1 MPTLIKAAADGWA
14 IASETESA
22 DIQWQAPEDWNSG
35 DALLL
40 TVDLEPLAEYAQAER
55 IAIEFPAF
63 NDGRALSLAVLLR
76 TRLGYTGELRA
87 VGAVHEDILHY
98 MVRCGFDAMEIPDD
112 RNVQIALELIRP
124 YSNVYQGTVDNPEPS
139 FRRMQRG

>member
-1 MPTLIKAAADGWA
+1 MPTLIKAAADSWA
-14 IASETESA
+14 IDSESA
-22 DIQWQAPEDWNSG
+22 DVQWKTPEDWQSG

-40 TVDLEPLAEYAQAER
+40 TADLEPVAEYAQADR

-112 RNVQIALELIRP
+112 RDVQLALELISP

>member
-14 IASETESA
+14 IDSESA
-22 DIQWQAPEDWNSG
+22 EVQWQTPEDWHSG

-40 TVDLEPLAEYAQAER
+40 SADLEPLSEFAQAER

-98 MVRCGFDAMEIPDD
+98 MVRCGFDAIEIPDD
-112 RNVQIALELIRP
+112 RDVKVALELISP

>member
-1 MPTLIKAAADGWA
+1 MPTLIKATANGWA
-14 IASETESA
+14 IAPEVT
-22 DIQWQAPEDWNSG
+22 DVQWQTPEDWHSG
-35 DALLL
+35 QSLLL
-40 TVDLEPLAEYAQAER
+40 SADAEPLPEFSTAER

-76 TRLGYTGELRA
+76 TRLGFAGELRA

-98 MVRCGFDAMEIPDD
+98 MVRCGFDALEIPDERD
-112 RNVQIALELIRP
+112 VQTALALISP
-124 YSNVYQGTVDNPEPS
+124 YSNVYQGSVDNPEPS

>member
-14 IASETESA
+14 IASESTQVQWQTPEDWHSGQPLLLSA
-22 DIQWQAPEDWNSG
+22 DI
-35 DALLL
+35 
-40 TVDLEPLAEYAQAER
+40 EPLPEFSAAER

-63 NDGRALSLAVLLR
+63 NDGRALSLAVLIR
-76 TRLGYTGELRA
+76 TRLGFTGELRA

-98 MVRCGFDAMEIPDD
+98 MVRCGFDALEIPDERD
-112 RNVQIALELIRP
+112 VQTALALISP
-124 YSNVYQGTVDNPEPS
+124 YSNVYQGSVDNPEPS

>member
-1 MPTLIKAAADGWA
+1 MPTLIKASADGWG
-14 IASETESA
+14 IASESA
-22 DIQWQAPEDWNSG
+22 EIQWQSLQDWHSG

-40 TVDLEPLAEYAQAER
+40 TADLEPVAEFAQADR

-98 MVRCGFDAMEIPDD
+98 MVRCGFDAVEIPDD
-112 RNVQIALELIRP
+112 RDVQIALDLISP
-124 YSNVYQGTVDNPEPS
+124 YSNVYQGSVDNPEPS

>member
-1 MPTLIKAAADGWA
+1 MPTLIRSQADGWTV
-14 IASETESA
+14 ASETAQIEWRTADTWESGL
-22 DIQWQAPEDWNSG
+22 P
-35 DALLL
+35 LLL
-40 TVDLEPLAEYAQAER
+40 SADLEPLPEYKSASA

-76 TRLGYTGELRA
+76 TRLNYAGELRA

-98 MVRCGFDAMEIPDD
+98 MVRCGFDAIEIPDERD
-112 RNVQIALELIRP
+112 VQTALALISP
-124 YSNVYQGTVDNPEPS
+124 YSNVYQGSVTNPEPS